1 MMNFRINK
9 VYKER
14 EENLKRQINKYQNNM
29 IFLKNQMC
37 YVVFVNQYV
46 IVKRKY
52 VKFVKKSIVI
62 NVHKN
67 YSLYIIDMFKD
78 VIYVIIN
85 Y

>member
-52 VKFVKKSIVI
+52 VKFVKKYIVI